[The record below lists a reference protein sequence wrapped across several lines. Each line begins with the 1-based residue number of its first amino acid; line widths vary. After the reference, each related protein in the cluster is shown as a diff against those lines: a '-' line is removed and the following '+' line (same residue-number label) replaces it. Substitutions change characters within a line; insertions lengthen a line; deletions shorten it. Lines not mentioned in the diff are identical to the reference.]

1 MLDLVDRG
9 LLRFRSMRSS
19 RKLAVALGLV
29 LVMGGVAGVVE
40 LVSKPSAS
48 SAHALTGGAPLLHPG
63 HEATKEMAAE
73 GDEDGVLEF
82 RPPSTR
88 PSALTCADAQRIV
101 KDFRDDQLAYEA
113 PAPNVKAFTDALADW
128 LDPVGVWSASADSP
142 VLAAIERA
150 APQLITDLQGS
161 AACAAPTSVASALVK
176 WIASLRTSYDA
187 AKAAPEKGD
196 LAVLAAEPL
205 ADTATASLDVVRT
218 LGARHGAFAGS
229 SAVELRPFAERAE
242 DQLLPRFSESEW
254 SEVVLAAAVR
264 AYVDTTDPH
273 SEWAP
278 YGEEASVYDVD
289 LEAQRPARL
298 WEKSTRTLVGAKI
311 ESGALAPLEVGDVVL
326 EVNAASLGGLSVE
339 QIDQASYGIDVDSP
353 ANVVVLRG
361 AKVKKLTVA
370 VAEHAGRAATVATAP
385 FDLPVDR
392 IAFGTGEVAIIA
404 IHDVYDDL
412 GVLVQRAVKR
422 ERERTGPTL
431 VGIVLDLRGDGGGST
446 EGAIDTLGLFL
457 PGAKLFPMKRRDGT
471 IETDRAP
478 EPDASV
484 RWTGPLATLV
494 DVGTASA
501 AEMIAGALASYRR
514 APIVGTG
521 TYGKGCAQ
529 EYMEDIVH
537 AGVLRVTTLL
547 YALPDGSAV
556 QRVGLAPTYQFPF
569 EPEETID
576 REATQANA
584 PPSWTGPDVR
594 SASTPAAPWPAHQ
607 GVVGACRDHAVC
619 KAIDLLGDEKKRVA
633 SARPR

>member
-1 MLDLVDRG
+1 
-9 LLRFRSMRSS
+9 MRSP
-19 RKLAVALGLV
+19 RKLAVGLGCL
-29 LVMGGVAGVVE
+29 LVAGGGTTAFVE
-40 LVSKPSAS
+40 LASKTSP
-48 SAHALTGGAPLLHPG
+48 HALHAAAPLLHPS
-63 HEATKEMAAE
+63 ETKEIAAE

-88 PSALTCADAQRIV
+88 PASLTCADAQRIV
-101 KDFRDDQLAYEA
+101 KDFREDQLAYEA
-113 PAPNVKAFTDALADW
+113 PPPATKAFTDAVADW

-142 VLAAIERA
+142 VVAEIERA
-150 APQLITDLQGS
+150 APLLIAELQGS
-161 AACAAPTSVASALVK
+161 GACTAPTPIAAALVK
-176 WIASLRTSYDA
+176 WVASLRKAYDA
-187 AKAAPEKGD
+187 AKGSPAKGD
-196 LAVLAAEPL
+196 LAALAATPL
-205 ADTATASLDVVRT
+205 ADTAAPSLDVVRG
-218 LGARHGAFAGS
+218 LGARHAAL
-229 SAVELRPFAERAE
+229 ATPELTPWVDRAE
-242 DQLLPRFSESEW
+242 AQLLPSFTEAEW
-254 SEVVLAAAVR
+254 SEVLLAAAVR

-278 YGEEASVYDVD
+278 YGEESSVYDVD
-289 LEAQRPARL
+289 LEAQRPAQL
-298 WEKSTRTLVGAKI
+298 WERATRTLVGAKI

-326 EVNAASLGGLSVE
+326 EVNSSSLGGLSVE
-339 QIDQASYGIDVDSP
+339 QMDQASYGIDADSP

-361 AKVKKLTVA
+361 GKVKRLTVKVTDRRTTA
-370 VAEHAGRAATVATAP
+370 VAAAP

-412 GVLVQRAVKR
+412 GTLVQRAVAR
-422 ERERTGPTL
+422 EREQKGAAL

-478 EPDASV
+478 EPGDTV
-484 RWTGPLATLV
+484 RWSGPLATLV

-529 EYMEDIVH
+529 EYMEDVVH

-569 EPEETID
+569 EPEEKID
-576 REATQANA
+576 RESSQANA

-594 SASTPAAPWPAHQ
+594 SVAPPAPPWPAHQ
-607 GVVGACRDHAVC
+607 GIVGPCRDRAVC
-619 KAIDLLGDEKKRVA
+619 RAIDLLGDEKKRVA
-633 SARPR
+633 SARGK